1 MRSAGRIILAG
12 SYSIT
17 APVEEQIM
25 LFSSLVLT
33 EQVCFHQ
40 LNFNMFFLL
49 LETYFLWGKW
59 LKSRS
64 GCSIESCLVW
74 CHISSGSALWS
85 QEENSLCL
93 CFFSSVGLHAL
104 VKPQIRLYTS
114 RGYIKSV
121 QHWTT
126 SSVLFVNSSRLHCT
140 ISSNHQKLWDI
151 KMVITCVEC

>member
-1 MRSAGRIILAG
+1 MQSAGRIILGG

-74 CHISSGSALWS
+74 CHISSGNALWY

-93 CFFSSVGLHAL
+93 CFFSSVGHSHKYGFTLAEDVSSLFNTGLLAL
-104 VKPQIRLYTS
+104 FS
-114 RGYIKSV
+114 S
-121 QHWTT
+121 WTAVGF
-126 SSVLFVNSSRLHCT
+126 SVLYHQT
-140 ISSNHQKLWDI
+140 IRNYEILKW
-151 KMVITCVEC
+151 